1 MFVPKPVDRRVEG
14 IGELAWIQN
23 WKQVASMPF
32 VPPFRFR
39 DRPGDRVPL
48 TELARILGV
57 AGPGIDESLQRH
69 ERVLT
74 ARWRTAYLLYLI
86 AVLVITGLMLLGLV
100 SQKKTLDTLWGKYP
114 VAVVVCGM
122 ALLLLAY
129 LYAVGAFK
137 AATLLSDRYY
147 AETLSAISA
156 LYILAEL
163 CRDEPITSPVVKRM
177 LLIRMGYLARSLLL
191 LSFPM
196 PVGSAT
202 QTWVTAHFSEMFD
215 YVRERERWVL
225 APVAATAEVLRQD
238 LALLAPILVLGTY
251 GEFSWPREP
260 RKRHLPPRSK
270 AAVTLVMLKRALGF
284 ILPVVVLTVAW
295 QADLLR
301 SGVAAT
307 VIPLVLLTWF
317 LLAVNGMFRLGVIES
332 FVNVAK
338 AIKDLK

>member
-1 MFVPKPVDRRVEG
+1 MLIPRPVDRRVEG
-14 IGELAWIQN
+14 IGELTWMN
-23 WKQVASMPF
+23 DWKHVARMPF

-57 AGPGIDESLQRH
+57 AGPGIEESLQRH

-74 ARWRTAYLLYLI
+74 ARWRTAYLLYLV
-86 AVLVITGLMLLGLV
+86 AVLLITGLMLLGLA
-100 SQKKTLDTLWGKYP
+100 SQRTTLNAWWDRHT
-114 VAVVVCGM
+114 VAVVVGGM

-191 LSFPM
+191 LSFPL

-202 QTWVTAHFSEMFD
+202 QAWVTAHFSEMFD

-270 AAVTLVMLKRALGF
+270 AAVTLVMLKRGLGF
-284 ILPVVVLTVAW
+284 ILPVVVLTVILKAGI
-295 QADLLR
+295 LPE
-301 SGVAAT
+301 GVTPT
-307 VIPLVLLTWF
+307 VIVFVLLTWF

>member
-1 MFVPKPVDRRVEG
+1 MFTPKPVDRRVEG
-14 IGELAWIQN
+14 IGELTWMNN
-23 WKQVASMPF
+23 WKHVAMMPF
-32 VPPFRFR
+32 MPPFRFR
-39 DRPGDRVPL
+39 DHPGDRVPL

-57 AGPGIDESLQRH
+57 SGPGIEESLQRH

-100 SQKKTLDTLWGKYP
+100 SLEETLQTLWDEDP
-114 VAVVVCGM
+114 VAAAAGGL
-122 ALLLLAY
+122 ALMVLAY
-129 LYAVGAFK
+129 LYAVGSFR

-191 LSFPM
+191 LSFPL

-202 QTWVTAHFSEMFD
+202 QTWVTAHFAEMFD

-251 GEFSWPREP
+251 GEFSWPTEP

-270 AAVTLVMLKRALGF
+270 TAVTLVMLKRGLGF
-284 ILPVVVLTVAW
+284 ILPVVVLSFALKPGV
-295 QADLLR
+295 LPP
-301 SGVAAT
+301 GVAPS
-307 VIPLVLLTWF
+307 IILFVLLTWF